1 MDIWKLK
8 TRNQIKLL
16 ADCSG
21 WTFDIPN
28 IYPQQKFE
36 NAIIKLGSGLV
47 AQECKVKAITDTES

>member
-1 MDIWKLK
+1 MDVCKLK

-28 IYPQQKFE
+28 IYPQQE
-36 NAIIKLGSGLV
+36 LVNAVIKLGSGLV
-47 AQECKVKAITDTES
+47 AQECQVKQL